1 MIATNCD
8 RLEIYVAGQ
17 HFATGTPDA
26 QDYASL
32 PHPPVIVDLTVDGT
46 GSPELRIDGYLGLQL
61 IGTLQMASDT
71 SRDRLVLS
79 IEDASIAGD
88 GNDMTRIT
96 FRALDAYGNQRPY
109 VTGDVTLAVAGPA
122 TLIAENPFA
131 FATYGGVGGGFIRS
145 QPGTSGTVTV
155 TATHPTLGQAS
166 GSLVIAPA
174 TEAKFDSGAPVTAS
188 PTPPTTSPG
197 PPTPAAPPQAATPRR
212 PATPPGPSKAEVKAA
227 LAAVLSP
234 RGAQARI
241 AKLLHHAG
249 YTFTFDAPSTG
260 KLVIDWYYVTKPAR
274 TSNNPKPRKVLIASA
289 SQSIKKAGQ
298 TKVNVKLTPRGRSLL
313 KHANRPRLTVQARF
327 TPMGESTTTSSKII
341 ALRR

>member
-1 MIATNCD
+1 
-8 RLEIYVAGQ
+8 
-17 HFATGTPDA
+17 
-26 QDYASL
+26 
-32 PHPPVIVDLTVDGT
+32 
-46 GSPELRIDGYLGLQL
+46 
-61 IGTLQMASDT
+61 
-71 SRDRLVLS
+71 
-79 IEDASIAGD
+79 
-88 GNDMTRIT
+88 
-96 FRALDAYGNQRPY
+96 
-109 VTGDVTLAVAGPA
+109 VAGPG

-327 TPMGESTTTSSKII
+327 TPIGESTTTSSKII